1 MNLSFQIDFYEQ
13 IMLPEKITQII
24 IPFWRLEISYLEN
37 AVMKDA
43 EIIRMAVSEPPTRA
57 VFNLPQFR
65 NKLALV

>member
-1 MNLSFQIDFYEQ
+1 MNLSFQIDFDEQ

-43 EIIRMAVSEPPTRA
+43 EIIRMAAS
-57 VFNLPQFR
+57 
-65 NKLALV
+65 